1 MKKIFVAFMCI
12 FACFLQAC
20 STKYAQISYS
30 RPDIE
35 TDVSAVF
42 VFPTT
47 THDGEVNTATQLVGA
62 SIYSKWSSIYGKK
75 AIPTGPDIEQ
85 LLKQKNIREAYMKV
99 VSTLDNVSV
108 LEQTLRNENVKK
120 FLNLLIEELKIG
132 KDSRIALSIMFR
144 TEKGYDKGEPVYVNI
159 GLFDVN
165 NLTWKL
171 ITKTESKKGTI
182 TTFKVDYNGIVNQH
196 FSSIKKNV
204 EPIKS
209 EK

>member
-1 MKKIFVAFMCI
+1 MCI

-20 STKYAQISYS
+20 STKYAQVSYS

-35 TDVSAVF
+35 TDVSAVI

-47 THDGEVNTATQLVGA
+47 TPDGEVNTATQLIGV

-85 LLKQKNIREAYMKV
+85 LLKQKNIREAYVKV

-108 LEQTLRNENVKK
+108 LEQTLRNENVRK
-120 FLNLLIEELKIG
+120 FFNLLIEELKIG
-132 KDSRIALSIMFR
+132 KDSRIALSIMFG
-144 TEKGYDKGEPVYVNI
+144 TEKGYDKDEPVYVNI

-196 FSSIKKNV
+196 FSNIKENV